1 MLHEYWIFS
10 NVLHFLPDLSIDKE
24 FKWME
29 VTELVEKASK
39 KKSVFYD
46 WTEEKKSHE
55 NSLLKYSQKLM
66 LQSQPWKIVTFS

>member
-10 NVLHFLPDLSIDKE
+10 DVLHFLPDLSIDKE

-29 VTELVEKASK
+29 VTEWVGKASK
-39 KKSVFYD
+39 KKKTFSM
-46 WTEEKKSHE
+46 TKKKSHE

-66 LQSQPWKIVTFS
+66 LQSQP